1 MFIYVPNIKFSN
13 NVYMHYQEFIL
24 YLGIASNKQEW
35 HKFWW
40 TKWLQ
45 SSSFRKD
52 TNRRRRNTKYI
63 VNRKIDT
70 KTRRGKAC
78 TDKIFRGGEMI
89 INDCE
94 TLHNATGATIK
105 AFIWRTNDLRAT
117 KVYESPNFKGYTPF
131 DFEENDKQPIFTP
144 YRPHIQD
151 KSRRRVPST
160 DKEFRFISSEKIE
173 ERPMPNL

>member
-1 MFIYVPNIKFSN
+1 MQVT
-13 NVYMHYQEFIL
+13 
-24 YLGIASNKQEW
+24 NKNGTNFDE
-35 HKFWW
+35 
-40 TKWLQ
+40 Q
-45 SSSFRKD
+45 SGCNHPPSAR
-52 TNRRRRNTKYI
+52 TPTAEEGTRNTSLI
-63 VNRKIDT
+63 VKSIPKPEGRAN
-70 KTRRGKAC
+70 
-78 TDKIFRGGEMI
+78 KIFRGCERI

-144 YRPHIQD
+144 YWPHIQD

-160 DKEFRFISSEKIE
+160 DKEFQFISSEKIE